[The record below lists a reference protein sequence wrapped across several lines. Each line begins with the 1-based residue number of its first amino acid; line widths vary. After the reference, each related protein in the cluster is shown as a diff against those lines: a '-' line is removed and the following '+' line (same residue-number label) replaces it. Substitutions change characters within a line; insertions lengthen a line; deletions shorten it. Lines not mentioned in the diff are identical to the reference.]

1 LKCFKILK
9 IFLKRQDIELG
20 LLPAKSRSMYYKEY
34 DTFNRWKENNGVVL
48 VNEDASLYYL
58 HEKVSNF

>member
-1 LKCFKILK
+1 MLQNPENISKKAK
-9 IFLKRQDIELG
+9 EIELG
-20 LLPAKSRSMYYKEY
+20 LLPAKSRAMYYKEY

-48 VNEDASLYYL
+48 VNEDALLYYL

>member
-1 LKCFKILK
+1 ML
-9 IFLKRQDIELG
+9 QNPEDISKKAKETELG
-20 LLPAKSRSMYYKEY
+20 LLSAKFRAKYYKEY

-48 VNEDASLYYL
+48 VNEDALLYYL

>member
-1 LKCFKILK
+1 ML
-9 IFLKRQDIELG
+9 QNPEDISKKAELG

>member
-1 LKCFKILK
+1 
-9 IFLKRQDIELG
+9 
-20 LLPAKSRSMYYKEY
+20 MYYKEY

-58 HEKVSNF
+58 HEKASSF